1 MNWLDLLLVIIIM
14 VHFVNGFSRGLVKM
28 FFDIV
33 GFIVVIVF
41 SLLGSRLLS
50 GPLSNYIDPDSV
62 IAHHA
67 VIQSFGID
75 IAPENTPQ
83 LIAGVI
89 VFLVLFILLSIFF
102 RVYAGGFR
110 WINRIPVIG
119 LLNRIGGGVLGALVG
134 AVFVYIIISALSLI
148 PLQLFKDGLTSSSL
162 VVYADLY
169 FSGYALELKRFLV
182 NFYAGLPSEPLLK

>member
-1 MNWLDLLLVIIIM
+1 MNWLDLLLVIIILL
-14 VHFVNGFSRGLVKM
+14 HFVNGFSRGLVKM

-33 GFIVVIVF
+33 GFIVVLVF

-50 GPLSNYIDPDSV
+50 GPFSSYIDPESV

-67 VIQSFGID
+67 VIQNFGID

-89 VFLVLFILLSIFF
+89 VFLVLFILLTIFF
-102 RVYAGGFR
+102 RLYAGGFR

-119 LLNRIGGGVLGALVG
+119 LFNRIGGSVLGALVG
-134 AVFVYIIISALSLI
+134 AAFVYIIIAALYLI
-148 PLQLFKDGLTSSSL
+148 PLKLITDALANSSL
-162 VVYADLY
+162 VIYADLY
-169 FSGYALELKRFLV
+169 LSNYALELKRFLV
-182 NFYAGLPSEPLLK
+182 NFYVELPS